1 MTLFDGDADLEEQ
14 RKIREQIRE
23 RWDKLGLMEGVGEI
37 KFESLMELYE
47 AQARVL
53 VEEAKNK

>member
-1 MTLFDGDADLEEQ
+1 MAVFDIDIDLEKQ

-37 KFESLMELYE
+37 KFENLMELYE